1 MLRALVCCLFCV
13 FVLRATVL
21 HGADQ
26 RARLDLRV
34 NENTK
39 GQISVII
46 RGSDIL
52 AQPADL
58 ERAGIVV
65 RAGYRETIHG
75 TRYVSLESLMPLV
88 SFEVNE
94 TDLSLRLTAKPETLA
109 SVSNDVSPRGVPPPQ
124 HREIATGADPS
135 PVRDL
140 RAMLGFKVNDVRK
153 APIAVI
159 LRGDDI
165 LAPLKVLSEL
175 TSAPSGRQEMIHG
188 ESFVSLKSL
197 SPAIIF
203 RLDEKA
209 LELGLTV
216 DSKESKPMVAEI
228 KPDTPRETIQRQES
242 IRQAARSPADQL
254 AILTLRVN
262 ELIKQEST
270 VILRVDDVLVAVDDL
285 ERAGLVSLSGEQ
297 SAIRGVNYLSLSSL
311 ANVLTFKVNDEQL
324 SLDLTVQP
332 IALGTNVI
340 NFQGS
345 RPAKIE
351 YRAET
356 SGFFNYALNLR
367 NFNRLDSFTEA
378 GVTVKDSL
386 GYSSLGR
393 TSDGSVIR
401 GLSNWTM
408 SQRENLNRM
417 VLGDRLVQSDVLGGN
432 LTLGGF
438 GYFRE
443 FGLDPYFLR
452 NPGLQFSG
460 AVATPSTVDV
470 YVNGQLVRRVSL
482 PPGQFDLRNLPVP
495 TGSSDTRLVLRDAF
509 GREQEISSQQYYT
522 SGLLKQGLHE
532 FNYNLGA
539 RRNLL
544 GVSSW
549 DYGPPVLLARHRYG
563 FTDSLSAGFR
573 LEGSTR
579 LGSGGPSLTMLLP
592 IGEMELAGA
601 ASVDDGKAGGAAFV
615 GYNYIGRA
623 FNLGGSAR
631 FLSPRYATTSL
642 AANDDRAR
650 LEFALSGGASIAQRI
665 GVTFQY
671 LLSNWQRDERAH
683 RFRVTTSTPLTK
695 YIQFFFDTYYNYQT
709 GRNSIDVNTGL
720 TFLFGDNIGNLSYG
734 NRNGNSAGIASI
746 QKSLPVGPGYGYRF
760 QANTSSDQYAL
771 DGLLQYQGDHGRYEA
786 GYTRLDGRDTSLL
799 STSGGLAYV
808 GGSFF
813 ATRPVQ
819 ESFAVIR
826 VPGLSGIRGYLNNLE
841 AGSTDSRGNLFVP
854 SLLSYYGNKLS
865 IAPKDIP
872 LNYNVEIVDRII
884 APPYRGGALVEFS
897 APRIQRVVGKTIVAK
912 DGKEMVPGYGQLT
925 LAGNGKNFD
934 SPLGKEGEFYFE
946 NVQAG
951 PYQALIE
958 HKDHSCEFTLE
969 VPQSADEL
977 VQLGTI
983 RCRIR

>member
-1 MLRALVCCLFCV
+1 MLHA
-13 FVLRATVL
+13 
-21 HGADQ
+21 ADQ

-34 NENTK
+34 NDAKK
-39 GQISVII
+39 GQITVII
-46 RGSDIL
+46 RNSDIL
-52 AQPADL
+52 AQLVDL
-58 ERAGIVV
+58 ESAGLIV
-65 RAGYRETIHG
+65 RAGYRETIRG
-75 TRYVSLESLMPLV
+75 ARYVSLQSLTPGV
-88 SFEVNE
+88 SYELNDS
-94 TDLSLRLTAKPETLA
+94 DLSLRLTTKPEA
-109 SVSNDVSPRGVPPPQ
+109 SAAATNDIFSDAKQRQQQP
-124 HREIATGADPS
+124 EIGPAPDLTVA
-135 PVRDL
+135 RDL
-140 RAMLGFKVNDVRK
+140 RAILGFRVNDVRK

-165 LAPLKVLSEL
+165 LAPLKALSEL
-175 TSAPSGRQEMIHG
+175 PSASSGRQEMIRG

-197 SPAIIF
+197 SPSVRF

-209 LELGLTV
+209 LELALITE
-216 DSKESKPMVAEI
+216 STESKPMIAEV
-228 KPDTPRETIQRQES
+228 KPDKRLETVQRQQS
-242 IRQAARSPADQL
+242 ISQAAQSPADQF

-270 VILRVDDVLVAVDDL
+270 VILRGDDVLVAAEDL
-285 ERAGLVSLSGEQ
+285 EKAGLVSLSGEQ

-311 ANVLTFKVNDEQL
+311 ADVLSFKVNDEQL
-324 SLDLTVQP
+324 SLDLNVQP
-332 IALGTNVI
+332 TALGSNVI

-345 RPAKIE
+345 RPANIE
-351 YRAET
+351 YRTET

-367 NFNRLDSFTEA
+367 NFDRLDSFSEA

-401 GLSNWTM
+401 GLSNWTV
-408 SQRENLNRM
+408 SHRENLNRM

-438 GYFRE
+438 GYYRE
-443 FGLDPYFLR
+443 FGLDPYFIR

-470 YVNGQLVRRVSL
+470 YVNGQLIRRVSL

-532 FNYNLGA
+532 FSYNLGA
-539 RRNLL
+539 RRNRL

-549 DYGPPVLLARHRYG
+549 DYGQPVLLARHRYG

-592 IGEMELAGA
+592 FGEMELAGA
-601 ASVDDGKAGGAAFV
+601 ASVDDGRPGGAAFL

-642 AANDDRAR
+642 SADDDRAR
-650 LEFALSGGASIAQRI
+650 LEFALSGGFSIAQRV

-671 LLSNWQRDERAH
+671 LLSNWHHDDRAH
-683 RFRVTTSTPLTK
+683 RFRLTTSTPLTR
-695 YIQFFFDTYYNYQT
+695 YIQLFFDAFYNYQT
-709 GRNSIDVNTGL
+709 ARNSIDVNTGL
-720 TFLFGDNIGNLSYG
+720 TFLFNDITGNLSYG
-734 NRNGNSAGIASI
+734 NRSGTSTGIASI
-746 QKSLPVGPGYGYRF
+746 QRSLPVGPGYGYRF
-760 QANTSSDQYAL
+760 QANTSGEQYAL
-771 DGLLQYQGDHGRYEA
+771 DGLLQYQGAHGRYEA
-786 GYTRLDGRDTSLL
+786 GYTRLNGQDTSLL

-819 ESFAVIR
+819 ESFGVIR

-841 AGSTDSRGNLFVP
+841 AGATDSRGNLFVP

-872 LNYNVEIVDRII
+872 LNHNVDVVDRII
-884 APPYRGGALVEFS
+884 APPFRGGALVEFS

-912 DGKEMVPGYGQLT
+912 DGKEIVPAYGQLT
-925 LAGNGKNFD
+925 LSANGKSFD

-946 NVQAG
+946 NLQG
-951 PYQALIE
+951 GRYKGLIE
-958 HKDHSCEFTLE
+958 HKDLSCEFTLE
-969 VPQSADEL
+969 IPQSPDEL
-977 VQLGTI
+977 IQLGSM
-983 RCRIR
+983 RCRSQ

>member
-1 MLRALVCCLFCV
+1 
-13 FVLRATVL
+13 
-21 HGADQ
+21 
-26 RARLDLRV
+26 
-34 NENTK
+34 
-39 GQISVII
+39 
-46 RGSDIL
+46 
-52 AQPADL
+52 
-58 ERAGIVV
+58 
-65 RAGYRETIHG
+65 
-75 TRYVSLESLMPLV
+75 
-88 SFEVNE
+88 
-94 TDLSLRLTAKPETLA
+94 
-109 SVSNDVSPRGVPPPQ
+109 
-124 HREIATGADPS
+124 
-135 PVRDL
+135 VRDL
-140 RAMLGFKVNDVRK
+140 RAILGFKVNDVRK

-165 LAPLKVLSEL
+165 LAPLKDLGELPLS
-175 TSAPSGRQEMIHG
+175 PSIRQENIRG
-188 ESFVSLKSL
+188 EQFVSLKSL
-197 SPAIIF
+197 SPSVIF

-209 LELGLTV
+209 LELGLTI
-216 DSKESKPMVAEI
+216 DAKESKPMVAEV
-228 KPDTPRETIQRQES
+228 KPDKRLETVRRQQS
-242 IRQAARSPADQL
+242 ISQAAQSPADQL

-270 VILRVDDVLVAVDDL
+270 VILRGDDVLVAAEDL
-285 ERAGLVSLSGEQ
+285 EKAGLVSPSGEQ

-311 ANVLTFKVNDEQL
+311 ANVLSFKVNDEQL

-332 IALGTNVI
+332 VALGANVI
-340 NFQGS
+340 DFKS
-345 RPAKIE
+345 TRPANIE
-351 YRAET
+351 YRTET

-367 NFNRLDSFTEA
+367 NLSRLDSFSEA

-401 GLSNWTM
+401 GLSNWTV
-408 SQRENLNRM
+408 SHRENLNRM

-438 GYFRE
+438 GYYRE
-443 FGLDPYFLR
+443 FGLDPYFIR

-470 YVNGQLVRRVSL
+470 YVNGQLIRRVSL

-532 FNYNLGA
+532 FSYNLGA
-539 RRNLL
+539 RRDHL

-549 DYGPPVLLARHRYG
+549 DYSQPVLLARHRYG

-601 ASVDDGKAGGAAFV
+601 ASVDDGRAGGAAFL
-615 GYNYIGRA
+615 GYNYIGRS

-642 AANDDRAR
+642 AADDDRAR
-650 LEFALSGGASIAQRI
+650 LEFALSGGFSIAQRI

-671 LLSNWQRDERAH
+671 LLSNWHHDERAH
-683 RFRVTTSTPLTK
+683 RFRVTTSTPLTR
-695 YIQFFFDTYYNYQT
+695 YIQIFFDAFYNYQT
-709 GRNSIDVNTGL
+709 ARNRIDVNTGL
-720 TFLFGDNIGNLSYG
+720 TFLFNDITGNLSYG
-734 NRNGNSAGIASI
+734 NRSGTSTGIASI
-746 QKSLPVGPGYGYRF
+746 QRSLPVGPGYGYRF
-760 QANTSSDQYAL
+760 QANTSGEQYAL
-771 DGLLQYQGDHGRYEA
+771 DGLLQYQGAHGRYEA
-786 GYTRLDGRDTSLL
+786 GYTRLDGQDTSLL

-813 ATRPVQ
+813 ATRAVQ

-841 AGSTDSRGNLFVP
+841 AGATDSRGNLFVP

-872 LNYNVEIVDRII
+872 LNHNVEVVDRIV

-912 DGKEMVPGYGQLT
+912 DGNEIVPAYGQLT
-925 LAGNGKNFD
+925 LSANGKSFD
-934 SPLGKEGEFYFE
+934 SPLGKVGEFYFE
-946 NVQAG
+946 NLQG
-951 PYQALIE
+951 GRYQGLIE
-958 HKDHSCEFTLE
+958 HKDMSCEFTLE
-969 VPQSADEL
+969 IPQSPDEL
-977 VQLGTI
+977 IRLGSV
-983 RCRIR
+983 RCRSQ

>member
-1 MLRALVCCLFCV
+1 MLHA
-13 FVLRATVL
+13 
-21 HGADQ
+21 ADQ

-34 NENTK
+34 NDAKK
-39 GQISVII
+39 GQITVII

-52 AQPADL
+52 AQLADL
-58 ERAGIVV
+58 ESAGIVV
-65 RAGYRETIHG
+65 RTGYRESIRG
-75 TRYVSLESLMPLV
+75 ASYVSLQSLTPGV
-88 SFEVNE
+88 SFELIDS
-94 TDLSLRLTAKPETLA
+94 DLSLRLTTKPEA
-109 SVSNDVSPRGVPPPQ
+109 SAAATKDFSTRMTQGQPQ
-124 HREIATGADPS
+124 PEMGAQSDPTI
-135 PVRDL
+135 VRDL
-140 RAMLGFKVNDVRK
+140 RAILGFKVNDVRK

-165 LAPLKVLSEL
+165 LAPLKDLGELPLS
-175 TSAPSGRQEMIHG
+175 PSIRQENIRG
-188 ESFVSLKSL
+188 EQFVSLKSL
-197 SPAIIF
+197 SPSVIF

-209 LELGLTV
+209 LELGLTI
-216 DSKESKPMVAEI
+216 DAKESKPMVAEV
-228 KPDTPRETIQRQES
+228 KPDKRLETVRRQQS
-242 IRQAARSPADQL
+242 ISQAAQSPADQL

-270 VILRVDDVLVAVDDL
+270 VILRGDDVLVAAEDL
-285 ERAGLVSLSGEQ
+285 EKAGLVSPSGEQ

-311 ANVLTFKVNDEQL
+311 ANVLSFKVNDEQL

-332 IALGTNVI
+332 VALGANVI
-340 NFQGS
+340 DFKS
-345 RPAKIE
+345 TRPANIE
-351 YRAET
+351 YRTET

-367 NFNRLDSFTEA
+367 NFDRLDSFSEA

-401 GLSNWTM
+401 GLSNWTV
-408 SQRENLNRM
+408 SHRENLNRM

-438 GYFRE
+438 GYYRE
-443 FGLDPYFLR
+443 FGLDPYFIR

-470 YVNGQLVRRVSL
+470 YVNGQLIRRVSL

-532 FNYNLGA
+532 FSYNLGA
-539 RRNLL
+539 RRDHL

-549 DYGPPVLLARHRYG
+549 DYSQPVLLARHRYG

-601 ASVDDGKAGGAAFV
+601 ASVDDGRAGGAAFL
-615 GYNYIGRA
+615 GYNYIGRS

-642 AANDDRAR
+642 AADDDRAR
-650 LEFALSGGASIAQRI
+650 LEFALSGGFSIAQRI

-671 LLSNWQRDERAH
+671 LLSNWHHDERAH
-683 RFRVTTSTPLTK
+683 RFRVTTSTPLTR
-695 YIQFFFDTYYNYQT
+695 YIQIFFDAFYNYQT
-709 GRNSIDVNTGL
+709 ARNSIDVNTGL
-720 TFLFGDNIGNLSYG
+720 TFLFNDITGNLSYG
-734 NRNGNSAGIASI
+734 NRSGTSTGIASI
-746 QKSLPVGPGYGYRF
+746 QRSLPVGPGYGYRF
-760 QANTSSDQYAL
+760 QANTSGEQYAL
-771 DGLLQYQGDHGRYEA
+771 DGLLQYQGAHGRYEA
-786 GYTRLDGRDTSLL
+786 GYTRLDGQDTSLL

-813 ATRPVQ
+813 ATRAVQ

-841 AGSTDSRGNLFVP
+841 AGATDSRGNLFVP

-872 LNYNVEIVDRII
+872 LNHNVEVVDRIV

-912 DGKEMVPGYGQLT
+912 DGKEIVPAYGQLT
-925 LAGNGKNFD
+925 LSANGKSFD

-946 NVQAG
+946 NLQG
-951 PYQALIE
+951 GRYQGLIE
-958 HKDHSCEFTLE
+958 HKDMSCEFTLE
-969 VPQSADEL
+969 IPQSPDEL
-977 VQLGTI
+977 IRLGSV
-983 RCRIR
+983 RCRSQ